1 MTKRPKKPG
10 VSVLRDKPSAFLAAG
25 YKVVSFSN
33 GSLVLQKASDLRLF
47 HFAEYRDGSDPVH
60 GNLVVTFAA
69 KVP

>member
-1 MTKRPKKPG
+1 MTKKPVRSGVG
-10 VSVLRDKPSAFLAAG
+10 VSGDKPSAFLNAG

-33 GSLVLQKASDLRLF
+33 GSLVLQKGSDLRLF
-47 HFAEYRDGSDPVH
+47 HLAEYRDGSDPVH

>member
-1 MTKRPKKPG
+1 MTKKPTTPG
-10 VSVLRDKPSAFLAAG
+10 AG

-33 GSLVLQKASDLRLF
+33 GSLVPQKGSDLRLF
-47 HFAEYRDGSDPVH
+47 HLAEYRDGSDPVH